1 MRVRFQTRARASVAR
16 WLLLVFVVVGS
27 TPTKV
32 IFVNNFHFSVLF
44 RFFGAQNLNFL

>member
-1 MRVRFQTRARASVAR
+1 MARF
-16 WLLLVFVVVGS
+16 LLVVFEVGGS

-32 IFVNNFHFSVLF
+32 IFVNNFLFSVLF